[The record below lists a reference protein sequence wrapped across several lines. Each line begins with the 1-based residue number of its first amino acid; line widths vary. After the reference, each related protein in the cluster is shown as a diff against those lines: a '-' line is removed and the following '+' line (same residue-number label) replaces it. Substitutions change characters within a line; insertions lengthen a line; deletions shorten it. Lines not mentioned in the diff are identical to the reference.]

1 MNTLIHLKKWV
12 NNITDT
18 LVILIVLILLVE
30 ILLGQTNIPFI
41 GSFDLMQ
48 QIINIVQQMSLSNAS
63 AGIVFIWIIFQI
75 YTPKKNLNKFKFSF

>member
-1 MNTLIHLKKWV
+1 LNTLIHLKKWI

-41 GSFDLMQ
+41 GSFDVTQ
-48 QIINIVQQMSLSNAS
+48 QIINIVQQILLSNAS

-75 YTPKKNLNKFKFSF
+75 YTPKKN

>member
-1 MNTLIHLKKWV
+1 LNTLIHLKKWI

-75 YTPKKNLNKFKFSF
+75 YSLKKN

>member
-1 MNTLIHLKKWV
+1 MNTLKHLKKWA

-18 LVILIVLILLVE
+18 FVILIILILLVE

-41 GSFDLMQ
+41 GSFNVTK
-48 QIINIVQQMSLSNAS
+48 QIINILQQISLSNAS

-75 YTPKKNLNKFKFSF
+75 YSPKKN

>member
-12 NNITDT
+12 NNIADT
-18 LVILIVLILLVE
+18 LVILIVLILLLE

-75 YTPKKNLNKFKFSF
+75 YSPKKN

>member
-1 MNTLIHLKKWV
+1 MNTLVHLKKWV

-41 GSFDLMQ
+41 GSFDVMQ
-48 QIINIVQQMSLSNAS
+48 QIINIVKQISLSNAS

-75 YTPKKNLNKFKFSF
+75 YSPEKN

>member
-18 LVILIVLILLVE
+18 LVILIILILLVE

-48 QIINIVQQMSLSNAS
+48 QVINIVQQMSLSNAS

-75 YTPKKNLNKFKFSF
+75 YSSKKN

>member
-1 MNTLIHLKKWV
+1 MNTLIHLKKWI

-75 YTPKKNLNKFKFSF
+75 YSSKKKLN

>member
-1 MNTLIHLKKWV
+1 MNTLIHLKKWI

-75 YTPKKNLNKFKFSF
+75 YSLKKN

>member
-1 MNTLIHLKKWV
+1 MNTLIHLKKWI

-75 YTPKKNLNKFKFSF
+75 YSLKKIKLN

>member
-41 GSFDLMQ
+41 GSFDLTQ

-75 YTPKKNLNKFKFSF
+75 YSLKKIKLN

>member
-41 GSFDLMQ
+41 GSFDLVQ
-48 QIINIVQQMSLSNAS
+48 QIINTVQQMSLSNAS

-75 YTPKKNLNKFKFSF
+75 YSPKKN

>member
-1 MNTLIHLKKWV
+1 MNILKHLKKWV
-12 NNITDT
+12 NNITET
-18 LVILIVLILLVE
+18 LVILIVLILLIE

-48 QIINIVQQMSLSNAS
+48 QIIYLVQQISLSNAS

-75 YTPKKNLNKFKFSF
+75 YSTKKN

>member
-1 MNTLIHLKKWV
+1 MKILKHLKKWF
-12 NNITDT
+12 NNITET

-41 GSFDLMQ
+41 GSFDVMQ
-48 QIINIVQQMSLSNAS
+48 QIINIVKQISLSNAS

-75 YTPKKNLNKFKFSF
+75 YSPKKKLN